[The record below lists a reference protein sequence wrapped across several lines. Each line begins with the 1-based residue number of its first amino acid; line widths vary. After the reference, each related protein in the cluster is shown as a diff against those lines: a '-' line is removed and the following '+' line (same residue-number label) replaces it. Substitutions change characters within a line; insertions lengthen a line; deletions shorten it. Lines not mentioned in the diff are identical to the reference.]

1 MTEEEEVDEEGT
13 REGGVGTEGVRDGD
27 GDGDGDD
34 KVSLMVGTEGLRMGP
49 SELELR
55 MESIVERDR

>member
-1 MTEEEEVDEEGT
+1 MTEDEEDEEGT
-13 REGGVGTEGVRDGD
+13 RGGRVGTEGD

-55 MESIVERDR
+55 MESTVEKDR